1 MPFFRR
7 KKKDKPKEETEES
20 NKDMPFFS
28 RQSEEGKRRQQE
40 KELLAQQDPEPRF
53 DLSGCEMLEVPE
65 GVYAMCRI
73 LQKQVLLLNNNALRD
88 LEGGGD
94 LADLREITVLD
105 LHKNNFKTLPEE
117 LGHLRLLQVLDV
129 SNNKLK
135 QLPHSISK
143 LKYLQ
148 TLKLRDNRLKAFPEQ
163 LCGLPF
169 LRTLDISHNEI
180 RSLPARLCGNRA
192 LETLVLDS
200 ALMEFPPRDVCERS
214 TPEVMMFLCKE
225 AGIEYE
231 HPSKFWYKGGDG
243 GLSPTA
249 ESEAKRHIALMELE
263 MNEGLQAYQSV
274 LDKKR
279 AEVEDLQR
287 ALQAEHQAQAELA
300 AKAAENHRM
309 LLSSI
314 KLNSDQDTLDLAEL
328 SNQRAAEKQEFLHF
342 LNELESGA
350 ANLLAQLQDYN
361 KKAKETEVLLEE
373 LEKARIKED
382 DSFKVRWEE
391 FQNMRK
397 QEVLDNMKI
406 MLAEFASMEESRLE
420 FQDENDQHIRDAMEE
435 ENLNVGQIES
445 LIHFKNA
452 EHRKMVSDLAQQ
464 DELQKAA
471 FQALL
476 ISQDAA
482 NQRIQQQISL
492 IESELA
498 QITAAEI
505 LQRAQRT
512 EHEFSVVADQRIA
525 LSALLSQLL
534 EERDKRRAELKK
546 RLVEMEQERE
556 NGQHD
561 FWLVQYQRLLDWKPQ
576 SLIDKESQLE
586 ISVKEILISAGAE
599 DYVPK
604 FARHRITIE
613 TMLTLTE
620 DDLKQMGVRQVGLRK
635 AILKHVDLRRSE
647 FNDEIKARAKEKS
660 LELEV
665 DVKSKV
671 PEPRVPVHQV
681 SPSAPAQEAVASGA
695 SAVLGT
701 QVSVT
706 ARGLNSECA
715 VCLDRESDTIFLSCG
730 HVCCCSECAKPLA
743 ECPLCRATI
752 SAKVKFSLPVAQPPT
767 TSTQPSA
774 QPT

>member
-1 MPFFRR
+1 
-7 KKKDKPKEETEES
+7 
-20 NKDMPFFS
+20 MPFFS
-28 RQSEEGKRRQQE
+28 RQSEDGKRRQQE
-40 KELLAQQDPEPRF
+40 KEMLAQQDPEPRF
-53 DLSGCEMLEVPE
+53 DLCGCEMLEVPE
-65 GVYAMCRI
+65 GVYAMCKV
-73 LQKQVLLLNNNALRD
+73 LQKQVLLLNDNALRD
-88 LEGGGD
+88 LGGGGD
-94 LADLREITVLD
+94 LADLRELTVLD
-105 LHKNNFKTLPEE
+105 LHKNHFKTLPDE
-117 LGHLRLLQVLDV
+117 LGHLSYLQVLDA

-135 QLPHSISK
+135 HLPDAVRK

-163 LCGLPF
+163 VCGLPY
-169 LRTLDISHNEI
+169 LRTLDISQNEI
-180 RSLPARLCGNRA
+180 RSLPVKLCENRA

-200 ALMEFPPRDVCERS
+200 TKMEYPPADVCEKS
-214 TPEVMMFLCKE
+214 TADIMRFLCKE
-225 AGIEYE
+225 AGKEYE
-231 HPSKFWYKGGDG
+231 HPSKYWYKAGSGGM
-243 GLSPTA
+243 SPTA
-249 ESEAKRHIALMELE
+249 ENEAQRHIALMELQ
-263 MNEGLQAYQSV
+263 MNEGIQAYQSV

-279 AEVEDLQR
+279 AETEELQR
-287 ALQAEHQAQAELA
+287 TLQAEYTAQAELA
-300 AKAAENHRM
+300 AKAAENHRT

-328 SNQRAAEKQEFLHF
+328 SKQRAAEKQEFLKY
-342 LNELESGA
+342 LNDLESGA
-350 ANLLAQLQDYN
+350 GSLLAQLQDYN
-361 KKAKETEVLLEE
+361 TKAKETEELLEE

-397 QEVLDNMKI
+397 QEILDNMEI
-406 MLAEFASMEESRLE
+406 MLAEFASMEETRLE
-420 FQDENDQHIRDAMEE
+420 VQDENDQNVRDAMEE
-435 ENLNVGQIES
+435 ENLNLGQIES
-445 LIHFKNA
+445 LIHFKNS
-452 EHRKMVSDLAQQ
+452 EHQKIVDDLAQQ
-464 DELQKAA
+464 EKLQKAA

-482 NQRIQQQISL
+482 NQRIQQQIGL
-492 IESELA
+492 IETELA
-498 QITAAEI
+498 QITAAEM

-561 FWLVQYQRLLDWKPQ
+561 YWLVQYQRLLDWKPE

-586 ISVKEILISAGAE
+586 ISVKEILVSSGAE
-599 DYVPK
+599 EYIPK

-613 TMLTLTE
+613 TMLTLTD
-620 DDLKQMGVRQVGLRK
+620 DDLKQMGVHQVGLRK
-635 AILKHVDLRRSE
+635 AILKHVDLQRSE
-647 FNDEIKARAKEKS
+647 FNDQIKARAKEKN

-665 DVKSKV
+665 DVKPKV
-671 PEPRVPVHQV
+671 SELRVPVHEV
-681 SPSAPAQEAVASGA
+681 APSAPAPENDSSGA
-695 SAVLGT
+695 SAQLNT

-715 VCLDRESDTIFLSCG
+715 ICVDRESTIIFLPCG
-730 HVCCCSECAKPLA
+730 HVCCCAECARPLS
-743 ECPLCRATI
+743 ECPLCRASI
-752 SAKVKFSLPVAQPPT
+752 SAKVKLTLPPPQP
-767 TSTQPSA
+767 STQTSA